1 MANSLF
7 NQYGNRSQNNQM
19 AQVRGEFEKFKS
31 QFTGDPR
38 AKVQQMLDSGQIT
51 QAQFEQARQIA
62 AQLGLIK

>member
-19 AQVRGEFEKFKS
+19 AQIRNEFEKFKS
-31 QFTGDPR
+31 QFTGDPH

-51 QAQFEQARQIA
+51 QAQFEQARQMA

>member
-1 MANSLF
+1 MANYLF
-7 NQYGNRSQNNQM
+7 NQYGNRGQSDQM
-19 AQVRGEFEKFKS
+19 AQVRNEFEKFKS

-51 QAQFEQARQIA
+51 QAQFEQARQMA

>member
-1 MANSLF
+1 MANSLY
-7 NQYGNRSQNNQM
+7 NQYGNRGQNDQ
-19 AQVRGEFEKFKS
+19 AARLRSDFEKFKS

-38 AKVQQMLDSGQIT
+38 AQVQQMLNSGQIT

>member
-7 NQYGNRSQNNQM
+7 NQYGNRGQNNQM
-19 AQVRGEFEKFKS
+19 AQIRNEFERFKS

-51 QAQFEQARQIA
+51 QAQFEQARQMA

>member
-1 MANSLF
+1 MANYLF
-7 NQYGNRSQNNQM
+7 NQYGNRGQSNQM
-19 AQVRGEFEKFKS
+19 AQVRNEFEKFKS

-51 QAQFEQARQIA
+51 QAQFEQARQMA

>member
-1 MANSLF
+1 MANSLY
-7 NQYGNRSQNNQM
+7 NQYGNRDQNDQ
-19 AQVRGEFEKFKS
+19 AAKLRGDFEKFKS

-51 QAQFEQARQIA
+51 QAQFEQARQMA